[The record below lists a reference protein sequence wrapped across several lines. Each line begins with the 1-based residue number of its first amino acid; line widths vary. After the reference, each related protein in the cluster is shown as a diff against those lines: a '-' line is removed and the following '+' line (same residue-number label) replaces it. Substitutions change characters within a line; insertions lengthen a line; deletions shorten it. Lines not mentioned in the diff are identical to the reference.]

1 MGGVAVAVRH
11 HLQGKSQLDFAMH
24 MIVIKKRIHHEE
36 NEVGEPA
43 EDESTDDNSQ
53 LGGCLTKADF

>member
-1 MGGVAVAVRH
+1 
-11 HLQGKSQLDFAMH
+11 MH

-43 EDESTDDNSQ
+43 EDESSDDNSQ